1 MGQLRE
7 ITENK
12 NLSTRL
18 ETQTT
23 DFQTLADKKPLA
35 RADGYHRSTCTQK
48 QDVKIIDSNMFTKQP
63 WPRKEEIHSTK
74 CFLGYRRLK
83 RFLRELLDGLRDMNR
98 TNLSASTLKLQ
109 KTHHLLEMEY
119 RDLSEKYEKRREL
132 GRGGFAVVHEVADKK
147 KGDVLACK
155 QIEKER
161 LLHSGMERL
170 LVKEIRAMERMR
182 GAPRAMQLRDVLED
196 ATHVY
201 LVVDHCV
208 GGDLRGTVAAHLQ
221 QHGCYTE
228 AAAADLM
235 RRMAAAVLSCHERG
249 VIHRDV
255 KFENFLWSDPGG
267 RGELKLA
274 DFGLAAFWEP
284 EDPPIRERC
293 GTAPFMAP
301 EVWTGLGYT
310 AAADA
315 WALGILMAVLLT
327 GDSPFH
333 FEDNKQCAEA
343 TCSQAVEWEIP
354 PLSLVSRH
362 ARDLLSRLLE
372 KDPARRMPVSEMM
385 AHPWLREGGTAT
397 ESSVKAVMRGCM
409 DSVLDMDGFRQA
421 ALILLARKTIDD
433 GRSQAFF
440 RAFQKCDT

>member
-1 MGQLRE
+1 M
-7 ITENK
+7 
-12 NLSTRL
+12 
-18 ETQTT
+18 
-23 DFQTLADKKPLA
+23 LAFHP
-35 RADGYHRSTCTQK
+35 RRS
-48 QDVKIIDSNMFTKQP
+48 
-63 WPRKEEIHSTK
+63 KEVNSAK

-440 RAFQKCDT
+440 RAFQKCDTDGDGLISMEELKSSLKTLYSHATESHVRG